1 MTAAK
6 GARTVATTA
15 VTGRLTAATMV
26 PDPGYCGDSSSPGRT
41 HNPFGDGRT
50 PRAQAHVH
58 PASFSLSAAIRPNAT
73 DVLRCI
79 PADALETSTSLR
91 DRRQWAK

>member
-1 MTAAK
+1 MTAVK

-58 PASFSLSAAIRPNAT
+58 PASLQ
-73 DVLRCI
+73 
-79 PADALETSTSLR
+79 SLR
-91 DRRQWAK
+91 RHTAERDGCAALHPRRCAGNLDQSP